1 MIFSVVLLLACYV
14 LLINVIVRCAD
25 GRIGV
30 NGLAGIRIPSIMAT
44 EQTWIAGHQAAKTP
58 SLTGIYG
65 AIIFLLPTP
74 FVPGE
79 TLQATFL
86 LGSCIIMLIGII
98 VGAFAG
104 SKAAKLVLAAQ
115 Y

>member
-1 MIFSVVLLLACYV
+1 MIFSVVFLLACYV
-14 LLINVIVRCAD
+14 LLIIVIVRCAD

-44 EQTWIAGHQAAKTP
+44 EQTWIVGHQAAKRP
-58 SLTGIYG
+58 SLTGIYC
-65 AIIFLLPTP
+65 AIICLLPTP

-79 TLQATFL
+79 ALQVVFL
-86 LGSCIIMLIGII
+86 LGSCLIMLIGVI
-98 VGAFAG
+98 VGASAG
-104 SKAAKLVLAAQ
+104 SKAAKLVLATP